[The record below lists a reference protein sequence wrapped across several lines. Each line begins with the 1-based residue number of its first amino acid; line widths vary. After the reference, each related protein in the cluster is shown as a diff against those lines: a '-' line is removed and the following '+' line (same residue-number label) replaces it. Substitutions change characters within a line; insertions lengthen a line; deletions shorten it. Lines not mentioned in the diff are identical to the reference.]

1 MYIIYIY
8 IVLTR
13 YVHWTGKI
21 SFVVVFFFLSLLFIY
36 VFFYHFFSQST
47 WMHYNIFPT
56 PPPTPTL
63 RRYRIP
69 TALEL
74 WLYNRYTAHRRYLL
88 PGRSIEERYVYRY
101 LLYCFTQRVMV
112 QYYYCVNFGHYYYY
126 YDSIVCAESTRNL
139 LYTIVY
145 GSRSQSGR

>member
-8 IVLTR
+8 ISSSRDMCIGREKYRLWLFFFSYHYYLYTFFF
-13 YVHWTGKI
+13 TT
-21 SFVVVFFFLSLLFIY
+21 FFLSRLGCIIIFSLPLHQPQPFDAIGFPLLSSYDYITGILHI
-36 VFFYHFFSQST
+36 VG
-47 WMHYNIFPT
+47 
-56 PPPTPTL
+56 
-63 RRYRIP
+63 IP
-69 TALEL
+69 
-74 WLYNRYTAHRRYLL
+74 

-112 QYYYCVNFGHYYYY
+112 QYYYCINFGHYYY

-145 GSRSQSGR
+145 GSRSPSGW